1 MGQLYNLFLSQTGQL
16 FAKNG
21 EERFYRTN
29 FEEKSARNIYEN
41 LSTAMV
47 FLQIG
52 NLKTHGEQGL
62 EVSKDKVGGEDEY
75 FSHGFDVTRLGGEN
89 VKIFLDA
96 AKNTGGESTNYCVQ
110 NNSFLLCKSRISTF
124 RKL

>member
-1 MGQLYNLFLSQTGQL
+1 MPKTG
-16 FAKNG
+16 KNIFIVKIL
-21 EERFYRTN
+21 EK
-29 FEEKSARNIYEN
+29 KSARNIFEN
-41 LSTAMV
+41 LSDAMV

-52 NLKTHGEQGL
+52 NFKTHGEQGL

-96 AKNTGGESTNYCVQ
+96 AKNTGESTNYCVQ

>member
-1 MGQLYNLFLSQTGQL
+1 M
-16 FAKNG
+16 KK
-21 EERFYRTN
+21 
-29 FEEKSARNIYEN
+29 KSARNIFDN
-41 LSTAMV
+41 LMSDAMV

-52 NLKTHGEQGL
+52 NFKTHGEHGL

-89 VKIFLDA
+89 VKNFLDA
-96 AKNTGGESTNYCVQ
+96 AKNTGESTNYCVQ
-110 NNSFLLCKSRISTF
+110 NNSFLLSKSRISTF